1 MHPPAAPA
9 RGLRYARDVRRASRS
24 PEASSIA
31 APVGVG
37 FFLLLLYWW
46 TVAPSISALHDNV
59 DSAEL
64 VTVASVTGIAH
75 PPGSAI
81 WVPLGRA
88 ALDLLGFIEEP
99 ALRTNLLSV
108 VCMALAGALIAVAAR
123 RWMPGTPAW
132 ACALAG
138 LLAGLAP
145 IPWAQALVTEVLAL
159 QALLTALALVLAVD
173 AARGRAWAPFALT
186 LGLLAWNH
194 PTGLAVALPLGI
206 ACLVLAHPR
215 ARTLGVPLALF
226 LLPGVYTVAY
236 LLIRA
241 DAPLAWGD
249 TSTLRGVWDHLSGAI
264 YRDVIDRNH
273 STVLQSVPETL
284 RRTLRQVP
292 PLAWP
297 LLPVGALAVGRSRP
311 ALAASLGVSVVLLGL
326 FVSAYRATGRQDYLT
341 TVAFAGALL
350 VAWGLP
356 LTLDWARRLLPQPP
370 PPFTT
375 SAIAVGLLALWL
387 VVNGD
392 EVSRRGDT
400 ALRDE
405 AVAILAAAEPDA
417 VIETDR
423 DEQTFPLWYARVVLG
438 ERPDVTVIDTRGLAP
453 VVPPRP

>member
-1 MHPPAAPA
+1 
-9 RGLRYARDVRRASRS
+9 
-24 PEASSIA
+24 
-31 APVGVG
+31 VGVG
-37 FFLLLLYWW
+37 LVLLLLYWW

-75 PPGSAI
+75 PPGAAI
-81 WVPLGRA
+81 WIPLGRG

-99 ALRTNLLSV
+99 ALRTNLLSA

-123 RWMPGTPAW
+123 RWVARTPAW
-132 ACALAG
+132 ASALAG

-173 AARGRAWAPFALT
+173 AARGRAWAPFALV
-186 LGLLAWNH
+186 LGLVAWNH
-194 PTGLAVALPLGI
+194 PTGLAITLPLGV
-206 ACLVLAHPR
+206 ACLALARPR
-215 ARTLGVPLALF
+215 TRTLGVPLALF

-236 LLIRA
+236 LLLRA
-241 DAPLAWGD
+241 DAPLAWGN
-249 TSTLRGVWDHLSGAI
+249 TSTLGGVWDHLSGAA
-264 YRDVIDRNH
+264 YRDVIERDP
-273 STVLQSVPETL
+273 SAVLQAVPETL
-284 RRTLRQVP
+284 RRTARQIP

-297 LLPVGALAVGRSRP
+297 LLPVGALAVVRSRP
-311 ALAASLGVSVVLLGL
+311 ALAASLGVSVVLLVL
-326 FVSAYRATGRQDYLT
+326 FVSAYRATGRQDYLAP
-341 TVAFAGALL
+341 VAFAGALL
-350 VAWGLP
+350 VAWGMP
-356 LTLDWARRLLPQPP
+356 PALDWARRLLPQPP
-370 PPFTT
+370 PRAPT

-400 ALRDE
+400 ALRDG

-417 VIETDR
+417 VIESDR
-423 DEQTFPLWYARVVLG
+423 DERTFPLWYARVVLG

-453 VVPPRP
+453 VVPPGP

>member
-1 MHPPAAPA
+1 M
-9 RGLRYARDVRRASRS
+9 
-24 PEASSIA
+24 
-31 APVGVG
+31 GVG
-37 FFLLLLYWW
+37 LVLLLLYWW

-64 VTVASVTGIAH
+64 AAVASVTGIAH

-81 WVPLGRA
+81 WIPLGRG

-99 ALRTNLLSV
+99 ALRTNLLSA
-108 VCMALAGALIAVAAR
+108 VCMAIAGALIAVAAR
-123 RWMPGTPAW
+123 RWVPGTPAW
-132 ACALAG
+132 ACGLGG

-173 AARGRAWAPFALT
+173 AARGRAWAAFALA
-186 LGLLAWNH
+186 LGLVAWNH

-206 ACLVLAHPR
+206 ACLALARPR
-215 ARTLGVPLALF
+215 TRTLGVPLALF

-236 LLIRA
+236 LLLRA

-249 TSTLRGVWDHLSGAI
+249 TSTLGGVWDHLSGAA
-264 YRDVIDRNH
+264 YRDALERDP
-273 STVLQSVPETL
+273 SAVLQAVPETL
-284 RRTLRQVP
+284 RRTARQIP

-297 LLPVGALAVGRSRP
+297 LLPVGALAVARSRP
-311 ALAASLGVSVVLLGL
+311 ALAASLGVSVVLLVL

-341 TVAFAGALL
+341 PVAFAGALL
-350 VAWGLP
+350 VAWGMP
-356 LTLDWARRLLPQPP
+356 PAVDWARRLLPQPP
-370 PPFTT
+370 PRAPT
-375 SAIAVGLLALWL
+375 SAIAVGLLTLWL

-400 ALRDE
+400 ALRDD
-405 AVAILAAAEPDA
+405 AVAILAAAAPDA
-417 VIETDR
+417 VIESDR
-423 DEQTFPLWYARVVLG
+423 DERTFPLWYARVVLG

-453 VVPPRP
+453 VVPPGP

>member
-1 MHPPAAPA
+1 M
-9 RGLRYARDVRRASRS
+9 
-24 PEASSIA
+24 
-31 APVGVG
+31 GVG
-37 FFLLLLYWW
+37 LFLLLLYWW

-88 ALDLLGFIEEP
+88 ALELLGFIEEP

-159 QALLTALALVLAVD
+159 QALLTALALVLAVE
-173 AARGRAWAPFALT
+173 AARGRTWVPFALT

-206 ACLVLAHPR
+206 ACLALARPG
-215 ARTLGVPLALF
+215 ARTLGVPFAFF
-226 LLPGVYTVAY
+226 LLPGAYTVAY
-236 LLIRA
+236 LVLRA

-249 TSTLRGVWDHLSGAI
+249 TSTARGIWDHLSGDL
-264 YRDVIDRNH
+264 YRHALDPSPD
-273 STVLQSVPETL
+273 TVLSSLPETL
-284 RRTLRQVP
+284 RHSLRQWP
-292 PLAWP
+292 PLLWP
-297 LLPVGALAVGRSRP
+297 LLPVGMLVIGRARP
-311 ALAASLGVSVVLLGL
+311 VLAAALGVSAVLLVL
-326 FVSAYRATGRQDYLT
+326 FVSTYRVTGRQDYLT
-341 TVAFAGALL
+341 TVAFVGALL

-356 LTLDWARRLLPQPP
+356 PAVDWTRRLLPQPP
-370 PPFTT
+370 PRFTT

-392 EVSRRGDT
+392 EASRRGDT

-423 DEQTFPLWYARVVLG
+423 DERTFPLWYARVVLG
-438 ERPDVTVIDTRGLAP
+438 ERPDVTVIDIRGLAP
-453 VVPPRP
+453 VVFPGP